1 MNELRKAILES
12 LSISL
17 NAEQVQSLMQ
27 EVDPEF
33 DLGRATG
40 FVGDVIIPRQIA
52 VQTAL
57 SYFASEK
64 DLMQFVGVCLRRDGS
79 FIRGVQLQIRN
90 RQGLLAALRREDW
103 VYESDTGVIKRV
115 QQDHLTADWGY
126 LRTGREYAFCFC
138 SFDVVGSSVLRE
150 SNVKQDIERT
160 LDRLYDHV
168 RKRVEARD
176 GRIWQWSG
184 DGGLAA
190 FVDRYSIE
198 RSTIAM
204 IDVLTHLPEFN
215 LRDSVLEPGSDIK
228 LRIAMHHAS
237 IAFHEEMSR
246 HSHPEIEVAENLQA
260 ETQPDTIW
268 MTHAVF
274 GLLPNEI
281 KKGFR
286 ERGDYRHYRVYEYA
300 LN

>member
-40 FVGDVIIPRQIA
+40 FVGDVIVPRQIA
-52 VQTAL
+52 VQAAL
-57 SYFASEK
+57 SYFSSEK

-103 VYESDTGVIKRV
+103 VYESETGAIKRV
-115 QQDHLTADWGY
+115 QQGHRTADWGY
-126 LRTGREYAFCFC
+126 LREGREYAFCFC
-138 SFDVVGSSVLRE
+138 SFDVVGSSALRE
-150 SNVKQDIERT
+150 SNVKHDIDHT
-160 LDRLYDHV
+160 LDRFYDHV

-190 FVDRYSIE
+190 FVDRYSTE

-215 LRDSVLEPGSDIK
+215 LRDSVLEPGSDINV
-228 LRIAMHHAS
+228 RIGMHYAS

-246 HSHPEIEVAENLQA
+246 HSHPEIEVAVALQA
-260 ETQPDTIW
+260 ETQPDSIW
-268 MTHAVF
+268 MTHAIF

-281 KKGFR
+281 KKVFFECGQFKQ
-286 ERGDYRHYRVYEYA
+286 YRVYEYH
-300 LN
+300 LS